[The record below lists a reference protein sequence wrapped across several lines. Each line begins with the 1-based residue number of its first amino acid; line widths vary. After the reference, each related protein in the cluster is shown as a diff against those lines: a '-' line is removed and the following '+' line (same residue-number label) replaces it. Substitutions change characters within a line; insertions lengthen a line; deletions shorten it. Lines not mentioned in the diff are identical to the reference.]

1 MRDWGFKE
9 FDSMKTNNKV
19 MKFIIR
25 YIENHLWFVERT
37 KLYTTGMNPI
47 LRLVK
52 YPIAY
57 VRYMYYAMNW
67 DRKERTLRNTNSTN
81 DSHSST

>member
-1 MRDWGFKE
+1 MKE
-9 FDSMKTNNKV
+9 NNKIT
-19 MKFIIR
+19 KFIIR

-37 KLYTTGMNPI
+37 KLYTIGMNPL

-57 VRYMYYAMNW
+57 VRYMYYAMSW
-67 DRKERTLRNTNSTN
+67 DRKESVLRNTKRNS
-81 DSHSST
+81 DSHSSNKST

>member
-1 MRDWGFKE
+1 
-9 FDSMKTNNKV
+9 

-37 KLYTTGMNPI
+37 KLYMKGTPRMI
-47 LRLVK
+47 YYMR

-57 VRYMYYAMNW
+57 VRYMYYAMEF
-67 DRKERTLRNTNSTN
+67 DRKEKTLRNTNNDS
-81 DSHSST
+81 DSHSSNKST